1 MNLRVYLKD
10 EYEKWN
16 WDKNLKIELKIVKR
30 LCKMKLRSDIEFGKW
45 IWEMN
50 SKNEFSET
58 LLRTQFEGWICK
70 WNWICQMNLRDE
82 FENNFGMDYK
92 NEFDRWFWEFERY
105 IRNMKIGLKNEKY
118 LKNKNWSKKEKL
130 IWKMRNNLK
139 NEFKNWKWKIN
150 P

>member
-45 IWEMN
+45 IREMN

-118 LKNKNWSKKEKL
+118 LKNKNWSKKWFEKEAGGT
-130 IWKMRNNLK
+130 W
-139 NEFKNWKWKIN
+139 
-150 P
+150 